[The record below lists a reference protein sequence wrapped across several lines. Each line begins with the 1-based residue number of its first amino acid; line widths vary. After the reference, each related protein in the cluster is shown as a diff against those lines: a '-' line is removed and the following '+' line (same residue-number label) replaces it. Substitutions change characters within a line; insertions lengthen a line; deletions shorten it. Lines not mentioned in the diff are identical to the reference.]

1 MRKALN
7 HGYPGY
13 RHRRPA
19 AHQTPQ
25 IHSRLV
31 LTLVRILL
39 PPSETKSFG
48 GTGARLDLDALHF
61 AHHPSV
67 TSLRRELVAEL
78 AALCA
83 GPAGPATKALGLSE
97 KQAPAEL
104 EANAEL
110 LSAPTAPAISRYTGV
125 LYDALDFGSLTKAR
139 KERARDSIHVGS
151 ALFGLVGAAD
161 QIPHYRL
168 SASSSLP
175 SGGTLRSR
183 WTGPMTEAV
192 ADFGDEL
199 VIDLRSG
206 GYRALGPV
214 PGAVTVDVV
223 SEFPDGSRKVITHFN
238 KHYKGALT
246 RVLVSSRAS
255 IDDVKALRR
264 AASKGGIDLVAE
276 RDDSHALTML
286 LRER

>member
-1 MRKALN
+1 M
-7 HGYPGY
+7 
-13 RHRRPA
+13 
-19 AHQTPQ
+19 
-25 IHSRLV
+25 
-31 LTLVRILL
+31 RILL

-48 GTGARLDLDALHF
+48 GHGAPLDFEALRF
-61 AHHPSV
+61 AEHPGM
-67 TSLRRELVAEL
+67 TAERRALATELS
-78 AALCA
+78 ALCA
-83 GPAGPATKALGLSE
+83 GPEDAAAKALGLSA

-110 LSAPTAPAISRYTGV
+110 LTAPTAPAISRYTGV
-125 LYDALDFGSLTKAR
+125 LYDALDFASLTKAR
-139 KERARDSIHVGS
+139 KARGLEAILVGS

-175 SGGTLRSR
+175 GGGTLRSR
-183 WTGPMTEAV
+183 WSAPLAEAV

-199 VIDLRSG
+199 VVDLRSG

-214 PGAVTVDVV
+214 KTAVTVDVV
-223 SEFPDGSRKVITHFN
+223 SMMPDGSRKVITHFN

-246 RVLVSSRAS
+246 RALVSSRAQ

-264 AASKGGIDLVAE
+264 AARAAGIELVAE
-276 RDDSHALTML
+276 GDNPRELTMV
-286 LRER
+286 LREQ

>member
-1 MRKALN
+1 M
-7 HGYPGY
+7 
-13 RHRRPA
+13 
-19 AHQTPQ
+19 
-25 IHSRLV
+25 
-31 LTLVRILL
+31 RILL

-48 GTGARLDLDALHF
+48 GSGAPLDLEALSFSEHQGV
-61 AHHPSV
+61 P
-67 TSLRRELVAEL
+67 SLRRALVTELS
-78 AALCA
+78 ALCA
-83 GPAGPATKALGLSE
+83 GPAEIAAKALGLSE

-139 KERARDSIHVGS
+139 KDRARDTILVGS

-175 SGGTLRSR
+175 TGGTLRSR
-183 WTGPMTEAV
+183 WTGPLTEAL
-192 ADFGDEL
+192 ADFDEEL
-199 VIDLRSG
+199 VVDLRSG

-223 SEFPDGSRKVITHFN
+223 NVLPDGSRKVITHFN
-238 KHYKGALT
+238 KHYKGVLT
-246 RVLVSSRAS
+246 RALVSSRAT
-255 IDDVKALRR
+255 IDDVRSLRR
-264 AASKGGIDLVAE
+264 VASKAGIELDVDGE
-276 RDDSHALTML
+276 NPRALTMV
-286 LRER
+286 LREQ